1 MNIKTMKN
9 WLRRFK
15 EGRWGGNMITTL
27 ICQREI
33 LSTLDTTFNFILG
46 EGGGRYIYTT
56 NLFNPSVSR
65 RLTKNITKQKF

>member
-15 EGRWGGNMITTL
+15 EGNMITTL

-46 EGGGRYIYTT
+46 EGGGGG
-56 NLFNPSVSR
+56 
-65 RLTKNITKQKF
+65 